1 MLTMPKPY
9 GLPEEAIAKLC
20 GVFNQY
26 PGIHSVL
33 LYGSRAKGNYRPG
46 SDIDL
51 SIQAPTLGL
60 ADLLAIE
67 NQIDDLLL
75 PWTVD
80 LSLLHH
86 IDNPDL
92 LDHIRRIGILLYAP
106 GATSPTQGNIA
117 RTAQALHHSPQHP

>member
-1 MLTMPKPY
+1 MPKLY
-9 GLPEEAIAKLC
+9 GLPEDAIAKLC
-20 GVFNQY
+20 GIFSQY
-26 PGIHSVL
+26 PAIQSVL

-60 ADLLAIE
+60 SDLLAIE

-86 IDNPDL
+86 IDNPEL
-92 LDHIRRIGILLYAP
+92 IDHIRRIGTPLYAL
-106 GATSPTQGNIA
+106 A
-117 RTAQALHHSPQHP
+117 

>member
-1 MLTMPKPY
+1 MPKLY

-20 GVFNQY
+20 RVFSQY
-26 PGIHSVL
+26 PAIQSVL
-33 LYGSRAKGNYRPG
+33 LFGSRAKGNYRPA

-51 SIQAPTLGL
+51 SIQAPALGL
-60 ADLLAIE
+60 SDLLAIE

-86 IDNPDL
+86 IDNPEL
-92 LDHIRRIGILLYAP
+92 INHIRRVGTPFYKQP
-106 GATSPTQGNIA
+106 VSPTHGLRPGFEQSAKI
-117 RTAQALHHSPQHP
+117 

>member
-1 MLTMPKPY
+1 MPKLY

-20 GVFNQY
+20 SVFSQY
-26 PGIHSVL
+26 PAIQSVL

-51 SIQAPTLGL
+51 SIQAPALGL
-60 ADLLAIE
+60 SDLLAIE

-86 IDNPDL
+86 IDNPEL
-92 LDHIRRIGILLYAP
+92 IDHIRRVGTPLYSPDARPRRVSRP
-106 GATSPTQGNIA
+106 GCDQPTKIMVK
-117 RTAQALHHSPQHP
+117 